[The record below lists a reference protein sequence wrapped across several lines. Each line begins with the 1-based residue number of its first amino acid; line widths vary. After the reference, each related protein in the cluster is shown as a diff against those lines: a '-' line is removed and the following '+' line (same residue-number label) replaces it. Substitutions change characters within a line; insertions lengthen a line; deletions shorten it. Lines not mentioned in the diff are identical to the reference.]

1 MFFYG
6 GTGKQ
11 DHNSL
16 IKDTDNHTQ
25 QQITIF
31 TPQCAQRYHENMI
44 VKTISKVFSQFN
56 SLKYI
61 LQESR
66 DIQLERWT
74 KSHKATMTEVGPRSE
89 VTAM

>member
-1 MFFYG
+1 MF
-6 GTGKQ
+6 
-11 DHNSL
+11 
-16 IKDTDNHTQ
+16 KDTGENTQ
-25 QQITIF
+25 KKTETFI
-31 TPQCAQRYHENMI
+31 PQCAQRYHENMI